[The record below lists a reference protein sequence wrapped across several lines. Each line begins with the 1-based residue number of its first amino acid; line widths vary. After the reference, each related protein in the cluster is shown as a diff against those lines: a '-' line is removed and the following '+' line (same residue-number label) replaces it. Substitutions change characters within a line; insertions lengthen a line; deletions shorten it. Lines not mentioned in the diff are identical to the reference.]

1 MQRYIYRLT
10 AVVDRESYRKVVA
23 FARLRRVG
31 VSTLTRELILE
42 GLETETK
49 KKKEEAARDE
59 QPRTPTPPKEGDV
72 Q

>member
-1 MQRYIYRLT
+1 
-10 AVVDRESYRKVVA
+10 
-23 FARLRRVG
+23 
-31 VSTLTRELILE
+31 LILE